1 LIAVYDS
8 ILHESSSKYLEKT
21 SNTLALLTNTLA
33 TRASKQTKSRNSLK
47 SWVVVVVGWLGQE
60 KTTGINQGCR

>member
-1 LIAVYDS
+1 LIAVFDP
-8 ILHESSSKYLEKT
+8 ILCESSSKHLEKT
-21 SNTLALLTNTLA
+21 SNTLALLTTTLA
-33 TRASKQTKSRNSLK
+33 TRASTQTEIRKSLK